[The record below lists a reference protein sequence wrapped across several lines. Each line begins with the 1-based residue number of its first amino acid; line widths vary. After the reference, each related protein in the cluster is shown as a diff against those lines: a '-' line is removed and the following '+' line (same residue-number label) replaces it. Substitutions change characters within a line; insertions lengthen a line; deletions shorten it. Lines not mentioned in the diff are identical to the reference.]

1 MGSSLQLVVSV
12 IPQNLDVWAWEKY
25 YKQQDSPISS
35 TRPGVELRTVTPQT
49 PAPSSSTRCGGGGA
63 PARGMP
69 KAMGLV
75 PKTALPPAAAATN
88 SGELARAMPT

>member
-49 PAPSSSTRCGGGGA
+49 PAPSSSSSSS
-63 PARGMP
+63 
-69 KAMGLV
+69 
-75 PKTALPPAAAATN
+75 N
-88 SGELARAMPT
+88 SKISEEEDQDPGIFSRKVGDK